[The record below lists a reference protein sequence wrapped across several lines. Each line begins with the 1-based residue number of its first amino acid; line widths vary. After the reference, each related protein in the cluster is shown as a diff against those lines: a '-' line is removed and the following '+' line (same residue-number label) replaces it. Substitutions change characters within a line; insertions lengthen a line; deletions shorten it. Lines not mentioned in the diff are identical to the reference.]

1 LLDILKKGKTM
12 KTSNEINE
20 LAAALSKAQAQFTPV
35 LKKAK
40 GVHNSSYAEFIEFI
54 EMAKPHLG
62 EHGLSIV
69 QFPFNDQGHVGII
82 NRLMHSSGQWMEH
95 SFGVPPSK
103 HDTHAYGSAI
113 TYTKRYCYGSILGI
127 PTADDDGNQAM
138 GLATP
143 SQKPSGAISG
153 KQLKTL
159 VDILD
164 GDSEL
169 EKRICEATAV
179 SSLSDIPKFKY
190 QNILTRLQ
198 KMQESQS

>member
-1 LLDILKKGKTM
+1 M
-12 KTSNEINE
+12 KTSTEINE
-20 LAAALSKAQAQFTPV
+20 LATALSKAQSQFTPV

-62 EHGLSIV
+62 EHGLSIT
-69 QFPFNDQGHVGII
+69 QFPFNENGHVGII

-95 SFGVPPSK
+95 DFGVPPSK

-127 PTADDDGNQAM
+127 PTTDDDGNLSM
-138 GLATP
+138 GLDNP
-143 SQKPSGAISG
+143 SQKPVETISAT
-153 KQLKTL
+153 QLKTL

-164 GDSEL
+164 GNEDL
-169 EKRICEATAV
+169 ERRILKANAV
-179 SSLSDIPKFKY
+179 TSLSDVPKSKY
-190 QNILTRLQ
+190 LIIYTKLQNMSEVN
-198 KMQESQS
+198 K

>member
-1 LLDILKKGKTM
+1 M

-69 QFPFNDQGHVGII
+69 QFPFNENGHVGII

-95 SFGVPPSK
+95 DFGVPPSK
-103 HDTHAYGSAI
+103 KPLRTISGAQLNTLVTLLDNDLDLERRIIEATGVSDLSRLPESQYSAI
-113 TYTKRYCYGSILGI
+113 
-127 PTADDDGNQAM
+127 
-138 GLATP
+138 LAR
-143 SQKPSGAISG
+143 
-153 KQLKTL
+153 LK
-159 VDILD
+159 
-164 GDSEL
+164 
-169 EKRICEATAV
+169 
-179 SSLSDIPKFKY
+179 SLKA
-190 QNILTRLQ
+190 
-198 KMQESQS
+198 

>member
-1 LLDILKKGKTM
+1 M

-69 QFPFNDQGHVGII
+69 QFPFNENGHVGII

-95 SFGVPPSK
+95 DFGVPPSK

-127 PTADDDGNQAM
+127 PTTDDDGNLSM
-138 GLATP
+138 GLDNP
-143 SQKPSGAISG
+143 SQKPLRTISGA
-153 KQLKTL
+153 QLNTL
-159 VDILD
+159 VTLLD
-164 GDSEL
+164 NDLDL
-169 EKRICEATAV
+169 ERRIIEATGV
-179 SSLSDIPKFKY
+179 SDLS
-190 QNILTRLQ
+190 RLP
-198 KMQESQS
+198 ESQYSAILARLKSLKA

>member
-1 LLDILKKGKTM
+1 M
-12 KTSNEINE
+12 KTSTEINE
-20 LAAALSKAQAQFTPV
+20 LATALSKAQSQFTPV

-62 EHGLSIV
+62 EHGLSIT
-69 QFPFNDQGHVGII
+69 QFPFNENGHVGII

-95 SFGVPPSK
+95 DFGVPPSK

-127 PTADDDGNQAM
+127 PTTDDDGNLSM
-138 GLATP
+138 GLDNP
-143 SQKPSGAISG
+143 SQKPVETISAT
-153 KQLKTL
+153 QLKTL

-164 GDSEL
+164 GNEDL
-169 EKRICEATAV
+169 ERRILKANAVTA
-179 SSLSDIPKFKY
+179 LSDVPKSKY
-190 QNILTRLQ
+190 LIIYTKLQNMSEVNT
-198 KMQESQS
+198 

>member
-1 LLDILKKGKTM
+1 M

-35 LKKAK
+35 QKKAK

-69 QFPFNDQGHVGII
+69 QFPFNDGGHVGII

-95 SFGVPPSK
+95 DFGVPPSK

-127 PTADDDGNQAM
+127 PTTDDDGNLSM
-138 GLATP
+138 GLDNP
-143 SQKPSGAISG
+143 SQKPSQTISAT
-153 KQLKTL
+153 QLKTL
-159 VDILD
+159 IDILAGNSD
-164 GDSEL
+164 L
-169 EKRICEATAV
+169 EKRILKANAV
-179 SSLSDIPKFKY
+179 TSLSDVPKSQY
-190 QNILTRLQ
+190 LAIYTHLQ
-198 KMQESQS
+198 KMSEVNT

>member
-1 LLDILKKGKTM
+1 M

-20 LAAALSKAQAQFTPV
+20 LATALSKAQSQFTPV

-62 EHGLSIV
+62 EHGLSIT
-69 QFPFNDQGHVGII
+69 QFPFNENGHVGII

-95 SFGVPPSK
+95 DFGVPPSK

-127 PTADDDGNQAM
+127 PTTDDDGNLSM
-138 GLATP
+138 GLDNPSEKP
-143 SQKPSGAISG
+143 SQTISAT
-153 KQLKTL
+153 QLKTL

-164 GDSEL
+164 GNEDL
-169 EKRICEATAV
+169 ERRILKANAV
-179 SSLSDIPKFKY
+179 TSLSDVPKSKY
-190 QNILTRLQ
+190 LIIYTKLQNMSEVNT
-198 KMQESQS
+198 

>member
-1 LLDILKKGKTM
+1 M

-35 LKKAK
+35 QKKAK

-69 QFPFNDQGHVGII
+69 QFPFNDGGHVGII

-95 SFGVPPSK
+95 DFGVPPSK

-127 PTADDDGNQAM
+127 PTTDDDGNLSM
-138 GLATP
+138 GLDNP
-143 SQKPSGAISG
+143 SQKPSQTISAT
-153 KQLKTL
+153 QLKTL
-159 VDILD
+159 IDILAGNSD
-164 GDSEL
+164 L
-169 EKRICEATAV
+169 ETRILKANAV
-179 SSLSDIPKFKY
+179 TSLSDVPKSQY
-190 QNILTRLQ
+190 LAIYTHLQ
-198 KMQESQS
+198 KMSEVNT

>member
-1 LLDILKKGKTM
+1 M

-20 LAAALSKAQAQFTPV
+20 LATALSKAQSQFTPV

-62 EHGLSIV
+62 EHGLSIT
-69 QFPFNDQGHVGII
+69 QFPFNENGHVGII

-95 SFGVPPSK
+95 DFGVPPSK

-127 PTADDDGNQAM
+127 PTTDDDGNQAM
-138 GLATP
+138 GLMDTNKLDKP
-143 SQKPSGAISG
+143 FQKPVETISET
-153 KQLKTL
+153 QLKTL

-164 GDSEL
+164 GNSDIET
-169 EKRICEATAV
+169 RILKANAVTA
-179 SSLSDIPKFKY
+179 LSDVPKSKY
-190 QNILTRLQ
+190 LSIYTRLQ
-198 KMQESQS
+198 NMSEVNT

>member
-1 LLDILKKGKTM
+1 M

-20 LAAALSKAQAQFTPV
+20 LAAALSKAQSQFTPV

-69 QFPFNDQGHVGII
+69 QFPFNDAGHVGII

-95 SFGVPPSK
+95 DFGVPPSK

-127 PTADDDGNQAM
+127 PTTDDDSNQAM
-138 GLATP
+138 GLIDTNRLDNP
-143 SQKPSGAISG
+143 SQKPVQPIS
-153 KQLKTL
+153 KTQLKTL
-159 VDILD
+159 VDILAGNAD
-164 GDSEL
+164 L
-169 EKRICEATAV
+169 EMRVLAATGV
-179 SSLSDIPKFKY
+179 TSLSDVPKSQYLSIYTKL
-190 QNILTRLQ
+190 QNMERTAG
-198 KMQESQS
+198 ENT

>member
-1 LLDILKKGKTM
+1 M
-12 KTSNEINE
+12 KTSNEIHE
-20 LAAALSKAQAQFTPV
+20 LAAALSKAQSQFTPV
-35 LKKAK
+35 KKKAK

-69 QFPFNDQGHVGII
+69 QFPFNENGHVGII

-95 SFGVPPSK
+95 DFGVPPSK

-127 PTADDDGNQAM
+127 PTTDDDGNQAM
-138 GLATP
+138 GLDNPSKKP
-143 SQKPSGAISG
+143 SQTISAT
-153 KQLKTL
+153 QLKTL

-164 GDSEL
+164 GDADL
-169 EKRICEATAV
+169 EKRILQANAV
-179 SSLSDIPKFKY
+179 TSLSDIPKSQYLAIYTKL
-190 QNILTRLQ
+190 QNMFGVNT
-198 KMQESQS
+198 

>member
-1 LLDILKKGKTM
+1 M

-20 LAAALSKAQAQFTPV
+20 LATALSKAQSQFTPV
-35 LKKAK
+35 QKKAK

-69 QFPFNDQGHVGII
+69 QFPFNDGGHVGII

-95 SFGVPPSK
+95 DFGVPPSK

-127 PTADDDGNQAM
+127 PTTDDDGNQAM
-138 GLATP
+138 GLDNP
-143 SQKPSGAISG
+143 SQKPSQTISAT
-153 KQLKTL
+153 QLKTL
-159 VDILD
+159 IDILD
-164 GDSEL
+164 GNADL
-169 EKRICEATAV
+169 ERRILEANAV
-179 SSLSDIPKFKY
+179 TSLSDVPKSQYLAIYTK
-190 QNILTRLQ
+190 LQ
-198 KMQESQS
+198 KMSEVNT